1 MEIIE
6 IARQLG
12 AAIQA
17 DERYA
22 KYQEAN
28 ANCDNDAALQEA
40 IGKFNL
46 GRMSLDNELS
56 KDDKDEAKIQS
67 LNDELRK
74 TYGEVMTNPTMI
86 AYNEAKSQLD
96 VIVSEINSILE
107 LCLRGEDPATCD
119 PHASG
124 CSGSCASCGGCH

>member
-1 MEIIE
+1 MDIIE
-6 IARQLG
+6 IARSLG

-28 ANCDNDAALQEA
+28 TNCDNDKELQEA

-46 GRMSLDNELS
+46 DRMALDNELS
-56 KDDKDEAKIQS
+56 KDDKDEAKIQL
-67 LNDELRK
+67 LNDSLRAA
-74 TYGEVMTNPTMI
+74 YGQVMTNPTMI

-96 VIVSEINSILE
+96 VIVNEINAIIE

-119 PHASG
+119 PHAGG
-124 CSGSCASCGGCH
+124 CSGSCSSCGGCH